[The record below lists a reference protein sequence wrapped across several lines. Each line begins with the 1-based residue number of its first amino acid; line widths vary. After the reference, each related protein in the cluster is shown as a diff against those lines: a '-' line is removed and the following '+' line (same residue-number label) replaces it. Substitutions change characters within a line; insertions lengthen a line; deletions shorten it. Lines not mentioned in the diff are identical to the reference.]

1 MKKNQ
6 KLMVGYLTDM
16 IESIKAFVDNILIIF
31 HAVITLIILE
41 IMFIGHRSSKIKNE
55 DEQNLKRI
63 DYEGSQKTNGWETH

>member
-6 KLMVGYLTDM
+6 KPTVGYLTNI
-16 IESIKAFVDNILIIF
+16 IESIRAFVDNVLIIF

-63 DYEGSQKTNGWETH
+63 DYEKEQKTNG